1 MKRTTLSSRR
11 SKGTILFG
19 VLAAGAIAAYLLSP
33 DPGGITA
40 FHPTGS
46 EETAMTGKTE
56 NGMTTRSGA
65 IPSMDASL
73 PGATETATFA
83 LG

>member
-1 MKRTTLSSRR
+1 MKSMLYFRSRR
-11 SKGTILFG
+11 RTILCG
-19 VLAAGAIAAYLLSP
+19 VLAAGAMAAYLLAAAE
-33 DPGGITA
+33 GGITA

-46 EETAMTGKTE
+46 EEMAMTGK
-56 NGMTTRSGA
+56 S
-65 IPSMDASL
+65 IDASL